1 MIVKSLYSSDS
12 SDFCVV
18 KYSKHLSKMP
28 VRVNSSKEK
37 KPEQVKLV
45 WPGHLEQGR
54 VGRIEE
60 ELRKEDIEP
69 YKDDSPRFCRV
80 STKGVCA
87 QRFF

>member
-12 SDFCVV
+12 SDFCVE
-18 KYSKHLSKMP
+18 YSKYPTKMP

-80 STKGVCA
+80 STKGVRA
-87 QRFF
+87 

>member
-1 MIVKSLYSSDS
+1 
-12 SDFCVV
+12 
-18 KYSKHLSKMP
+18 MP

-80 STKGVCA
+80 STIGCLCFLGIIFKLFKLLIV
-87 QRFF
+87 